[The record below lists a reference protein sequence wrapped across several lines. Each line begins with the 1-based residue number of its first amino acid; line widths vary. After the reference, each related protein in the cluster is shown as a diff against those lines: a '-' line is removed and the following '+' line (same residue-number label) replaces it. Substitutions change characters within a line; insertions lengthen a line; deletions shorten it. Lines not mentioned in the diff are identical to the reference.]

1 MWTLDNFI
9 TSKYSYPEAG
19 ALEDQLYLE
28 QKQLKEI
35 LLFYWKNVRYN
46 LMCVPSGKE
55 GFKGL
60 LPRLK
65 KLLFKI
71 HGQVSSLRKIDAT

>member
-1 MWTLDNFI
+1 
-9 TSKYSYPEAG
+9 
-19 ALEDQLYLE
+19 
-28 QKQLKEI
+28 
-35 LLFYWKNVRYN
+35 
-46 LMCVPSGKE
+46 MCVPSGKE